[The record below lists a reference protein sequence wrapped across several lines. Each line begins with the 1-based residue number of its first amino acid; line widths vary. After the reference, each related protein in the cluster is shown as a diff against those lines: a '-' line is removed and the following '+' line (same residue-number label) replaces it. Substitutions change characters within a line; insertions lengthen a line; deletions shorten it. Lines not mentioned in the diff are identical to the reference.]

1 MHASH
6 VLWECSKHDWFMIN
20 IWVWVC
26 VSCVHARVFVS
37 VCACAIALVLFSAVA
52 GNIPQMTVT
61 QTEVVGEGNCGAT
74 ESFFPE
80 RRVLCTW
87 IILKTLQEC
96 HFSKEKKPS
105 SFAERSKLPYSASS
119 PCTVIEDTS
128 SIRSRRRCSFDVTLY
143 NERVKLHSISREV
156 AVL

>member
-1 MHASH
+1 M
-6 VLWECSKHDWFMIN
+6 
-20 IWVWVC
+20 C
-26 VSCVHARVFVS
+26 VSCVYARVFVS

-80 RRVLCTW
+80 RRVLCHMNHSQNSTRMSF
-87 IILKTLQEC
+87 LKR
-96 HFSKEKKPS
+96 KKKAPS

-128 SIRSRRRCSFDVTLY
+128 SMCSRRRCSFDVTLY

>member
-1 MHASH
+1 MASH

-20 IWVWVC
+20 ICVWVC
-26 VSCVHARVFVS
+26 VSCVHARAFVS
-37 VCACAIALVLFSAVA
+37 VCARAIALVLFSAVA

-96 HFSKEKKPS
+96 HLSKEKKPRVAS
-105 SFAERSKLPYSASS
+105 QRGQNCHSASS
-119 PCTVIEDTS
+119 PRTVIEDTS
-128 SIRSRRRCSFDVTLY
+128 SMRSRRRCSFDVTLC
-143 NERVKLHSISREV
+143 NERVELHSISREV